1 MKFWITLCGLVG
13 IGVLSSCGILKRNR
27 IINHHGVEINQF
39 NLPVITYPSSN
50 PGSNRMLFLLSGDGG
65 WMDFEDQLATDFS
78 KRGFHVIGFNSRSYF
93 WDQKT
98 PQQTADDM
106 LLLIEQYATIY
117 KANRIY
123 LSGYSFGADVIPFI
137 YNRLPKAVRSKV
149 VALEMLSP
157 YASSDFMVHT
167 SDLLNIASDNRMY
180 KVQTEVDRINI
191 PIFCFYG
198 QTETSKAFATYKK
211 RNFVVQELPG
221 DHHYDPSGYGKI
233 VNMFRPLRFLRR
245 SPF

>member
-1 MKFWITLCGLVG
+1 M
-13 IGVLSSCGILKRNR
+13 
-27 IINHHGVEINQF
+27 EINEY
-39 NLPVITYPSSN
+39 NLPIITYPSVN

-65 WMDFEDQLATDFS
+65 WMDFEDQLATNFAN
-78 KRGFHVIGFNSRSYF
+78 RGFHVIGFNSRSYF
-93 WDQKT
+93 WEQKT
-98 PQQTADDM
+98 PQQAADDM
-106 LLLIEQYATIY
+106 LLLIEQYSAIY

-137 YNRLPKAVRSKV
+137 YNRLPKAVRSRV

-180 KVQTEVDRINI
+180 KVQTEVDRITI
-191 PIFCFYG
+191 PIYCFYG
-198 QTETSKAFATYKK
+198 KNEPARAFFDYKK
-211 RNFVVQELPG
+211 KNFLVQELPG
-221 DHHYDPSGYGKI
+221 DHHYDLSGYDKI